1 MQLLLVIII
10 QSTNV
15 LFFYVCLSQGTV
27 VDVKTK
33 KQCLEVDVL
42 SRQRCEHL
50 QPIVDQIK
58 DADGCVALRV
68 AKGFRPVIV
77 RGKFGKSHV

>member
-1 MQLLLVIII
+1 M
-10 QSTNV
+10 

-50 QPIVDQIK
+50 EPVTDLEK

-68 AKGFRPVIV
+68 TVFKKTVII
-77 RGKFGKSHV
+77 RGKCNA

>member
-33 KQCLEVDVL
+33 KQCLQVDVL

-50 QPIVDQIK
+50 QPAIDQVK
-58 DADGCVALRV
+58 DADGCVSLRV
-68 AKGFRPVIV
+68 TGYQKTVII
-77 RGKFGKSHV
+77 RGKCNA